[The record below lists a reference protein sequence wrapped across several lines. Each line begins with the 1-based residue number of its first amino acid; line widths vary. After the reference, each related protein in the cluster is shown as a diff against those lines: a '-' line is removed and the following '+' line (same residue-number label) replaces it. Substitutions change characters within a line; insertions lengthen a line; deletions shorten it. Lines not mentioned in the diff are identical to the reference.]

1 MKKYLALETY
11 LVMAISSIS
20 FAAENAFLQFNS
32 DVEKAYAAI
41 SKAINML
48 KPAYAKLLVNFG

>member
-1 MKKYLALETY
+1 MTY